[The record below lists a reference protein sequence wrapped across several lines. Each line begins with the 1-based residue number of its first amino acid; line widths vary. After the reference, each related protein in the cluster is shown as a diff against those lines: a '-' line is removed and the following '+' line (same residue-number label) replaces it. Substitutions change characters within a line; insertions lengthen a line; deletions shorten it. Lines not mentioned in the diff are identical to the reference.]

1 MAPGGGRRGRPLDAD
16 RTPAI
21 LDAVLALLKDSGYD
35 QLRIQDVAEHAGVG
49 LGTIYRRWPNKQA
62 LVIEA
67 LQCGRFIDEKLVDT
81 GDPAADIV
89 ATLLNLGTA
98 MAGQGDV
105 IGFIASIR
113 REPDIAAAWR
123 SIAVCN
129 LRDRLRDLVVA
140 ARQCDPD
147 DPSLDTVTDLGPA
160 LILYRIAVI
169 GDTDDVESLAR
180 DAVRHGAHLSDGHR
194 AHRRLNRHHGG
205 SRDPDHRDMIR
216 PSDTGKTGGCAATSC
231 GTAPLASPPFRP

>member
-1 MAPGGGRRGRPLDAD
+1 VNVPELSGAAASANAPGRRGRPLDAD

-21 LDAVLALLKDSGYD
+21 LDAVLELLKDSGYD
-35 QLRIQDVAEHAGVG
+35 QLRVQDVAEHAGVG

-81 GDPAADIV
+81 GDPAGDLV
-89 ATLLNLGTA
+89 ATLLNLATS

-113 REPDIAAAWR
+113 REPDIATAWR
-123 SIAVCN
+123 AIAVCN

-147 DPSLDTVTDLGPA
+147 DPALDTVTDLGPA
-160 LILYRIAVI
+160 LLLYRIAVV
-169 GDTDDVESLAR
+169 GDTDDVEALAH
-180 DAVRHGAHLSDGHR
+180 DAARTVLAYPMATARSDASVRPVRRATSGA
-194 AHRRLNRHHGG
+194 
-205 SRDPDHRDMIR
+205 IR
-216 PSDTGKTGGCAATSC
+216 PAV
-231 GTAPLASPPFRP
+231 SPA